1 MRSAII
7 DIGYNAIRAVV
18 YECDRL
24 GAPEIFND
32 KFKSDII
39 NLLNLDDLEVK
50 HQVYLSLQY
59 FVHIFDRLSVT
70 DVKCVATA
78 VLRGHPR
85 AEEFR
90 EIVKRK
96 FNINIE
102 IISGN
107 REAYLTAAGLISGIN
122 DACGIAADLGGGSLE
137 LAQIKD
143 KKVGILKSLPLGTS
157 LITNNHFDDIN
168 IISQMI
174 NKEFGEVYPNHSGIQ
189 QCQQGYHCPNLY
201 LIGGALRLI
210 GRSYM
215 EFVHYPL
222 KNLHN
227 LEINRREFELY
238 LEKLAHAHSMRTQYK
253 SRIHSN
259 AVLVAKSMLNVFLP
273 EKVIISN
280 YGLKEGVR
288 FACLPKEEQE
298 KDIIYERIKTLV
310 NFDETTCNIK
320 NYTEVI
326 KPILIQLDT
335 TTISIITL
343 VIMLAQYN
351 KNIDKTLR
359 SNFIVEFILASDIP
373 FSHRQRLMLS
383 IALALTYTA
392 RSDTYINRLAKR
404 MINSYDYCNSH
415 IIGNFIKIARE
426 IDGPRFQSPS
436 FSLELK
442 DNRYIEISTLNILPK
457 AVFEK
462 VCERLKAIGFARKIF
477 IEIK

>member
-7 DIGYNAIRAVV
+7 DIGYNAVRAVV

-24 GAPEIFND
+24 GSPEIFND

-39 NLLNLDDLEVK
+39 NLLNLDNLEVK
-50 HQVYLSLQY
+50 HQAYLSLQY
-59 FVHIFDRLSVT
+59 LVHIFDRLSVT

-85 AEEFR
+85 AEEFT

-102 IISGN
+102 IISGD
-107 REAYLTAAGLISGIN
+107 REAYLTAVGLISGIN

-157 LITNNHFDDIN
+157 LITNNFDDIN

-174 NKEFGEVYPNHSGIQ
+174 KKEFEGL
-189 QCQQGYHCPNLY
+189 HCPSLY

-227 LEINRREFELY
+227 LEITRKEFELY
-238 LEKLAHAHSMRTQYK
+238 LERLTHANMLKTQYK
-253 SRIHSN
+253 SKTHGN
-259 AVLVAKSMLNVFLP
+259 AILVAKSMLNVFLP

-288 FACLPKEEQE
+288 FSCLPEEEQQ

-310 NFDETTCNIK
+310 NFDENTCSIK

-326 KPILIQLDT
+326 KPILIQPDT
-335 TTISIITL
+335 TTISIIAL

-351 KNIDKTLR
+351 KNIDRTLR

-383 IALALTYTA
+383 NTLALTYTS

-426 IDGPRFQSPS
+426 IDGPEFQSPS
-436 FSLELK
+436 FSLDLK
-442 DNRYIEISTLNILPK
+442 DNKYIEISTLNTLPK
-457 AVFEK
+457 MVFEK
-462 VCERLKAIGFARKIF
+462 VCEHLKTIGLARKDIC
-477 IEIK
+477 

>member
-7 DIGYNAIRAVV
+7 DIGYNAVRAVV

-39 NLLNLDDLEVK
+39 NLLNLDNLEVK
-50 HQVYLSLQY
+50 HQAYLSLQY

-78 VLRGHPR
+78 ILRGHPR

-102 IISGN
+102 VISGD

-137 LAQIKD
+137 LAHIKD
-143 KKVGILKSLPLGTS
+143 KKVGILKSLPLGTG

-168 IISQMI
+168 IINQMI
-174 NKEFGEVYPNHSGIQ
+174 KKEFEGL
-189 QCQQGYHCPNLY
+189 HCPNLY

-227 LEINRREFELY
+227 LEINRKEFELY
-238 LEKLAHAHSMRTQYK
+238 LERLAHVNMLKTQHK
-253 SRIHSN
+253 SRIHGN
-259 AVLVAKSMLNVFLP
+259 AILVAKSMLNVFLP

-288 FACLPKEEQE
+288 FSCLPEEEQQ

-326 KPILIQLDT
+326 KPILIQPDAM
-335 TTISIITL
+335 TISIIAL
-343 VIMLAQYN
+343 VMMLAQYN
-351 KNIDKTLR
+351 KNIDRTLR
-359 SNFIVEFILASDIP
+359 SSFIVEFILASDIP
-373 FSHRQRLMLS
+373 FNHRQRLMLS
-383 IALALTYTA
+383 NALALTYTS
-392 RSDTYINRLAKR
+392 RSDTYINRLTKR

-426 IDGPRFQSPS
+426 IDGPEFQSPS
-436 FSLELK
+436 FSLDLK
-442 DNRYIEISTLNILPK
+442 DNGYIEIATLNILPK
-457 AVFEK
+457 MVFEK
-462 VCERLKAIGFARKIF
+462 VCDRLKTIGFVRKNIC
-477 IEIK
+477 